1 MNGAFGVA
9 SGWRLQNG
17 CKPAA
22 PTRRRFSL
30 AASIIGRAV
39 NTDHRY
45 QPLLIGMHWL
55 TLALLIAVYALI
67 ELRGLYPK
75 GSAAHDMMK
84 QWHFML
90 GLAVFGLVLIRLPL
104 RLALHAPPITPPPP
118 AWQQRMAAAMHW
130 ALYALLIALPLLGW
144 LTLSAKGRPVPFFG
158 LQLPAL
164 IGPDKALGRSLENI
178 HEVVGTLGY
187 WLIGLHAGAALLHHY
202 VVRDDTLRRMWPAR
216 AAG

>member
-1 MNGAFGVA
+1 MKT
-9 SGWRLQNG
+9 SDQ
-17 CKPAA
+17 
-22 PTRRRFSL
+22 
-30 AASIIGRAV
+30 
-39 NTDHRY
+39 RY
-45 QPLLIGMHWL
+45 QPLLIGVHWL
-55 TLALLIAVYALI
+55 TLVLLIAVYALI

-75 GSAAHDMMK
+75 GSDARELMK

-104 RLALHAPPITPPPP
+104 RLALRSPPITPPPP
-118 AWQQRMAAAMHW
+118 AWQHRLAVAMHW
-130 ALYALLIALPLLGW
+130 ALYALLIVLPLLGW

-164 IGPDKALGRSLENI
+164 IGPDKALARSLENL

-187 WLIGLHAGAALLHHY
+187 GLIGLHAAAALLHHY
-202 VVRDDTLRRMWPAR
+202 VVGDDTLRRMWPAR

>member
-1 MNGAFGVA
+1 M
-9 SGWRLQNG
+9 
-17 CKPAA
+17 
-22 PTRRRFSL
+22 
-30 AASIIGRAV
+30 

-75 GSAAHDMMK
+75 GSDAHDMMK

-90 GLAVFGLVLIRLPL
+90 GLAVFGLVVIRLPL
-104 RLALHAPPITPPPP
+104 RLALHAPPITPQPP
-118 AWQQRMAAAMHW
+118 AWQQRIAVAMHW

-178 HEVVGTLGY
+178 HEVVGALGY
-187 WLIGLHAGAALLHHY
+187 WLIGVHACAALLHHY

-216 AAG
+216 VAS